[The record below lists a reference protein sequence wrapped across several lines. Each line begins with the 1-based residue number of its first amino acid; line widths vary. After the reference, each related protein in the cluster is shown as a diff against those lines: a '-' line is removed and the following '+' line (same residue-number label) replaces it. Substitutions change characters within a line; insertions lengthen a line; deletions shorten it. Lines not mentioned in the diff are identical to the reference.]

1 MEQETLGS
9 ILVIWLLLMAFFN
22 GSLAISMARKPD
34 DEGATFAVGTA
45 IFFFFGSAI
54 SAVWIWRAIP

>member
-1 MEQETLGS
+1 MGQEILGS
-9 ILVIWLLLMAFFN
+9 VLVIWLLVMAFFN

-45 IFFFFGSAI
+45 IFFFFGSTIA
-54 SAVWIWRAIP
+54 AVWIWRAIQ